1 MDLVRI
7 ATSFAFALAA
17 LGCAP
22 ASSSALARP
31 VPAPAAPIEP
41 PREAAAVAVA
51 FARAQLGAPY
61 CRGGTGPRCYD
72 CSGLTSA
79 AWRAAGRP
87 IPRTSTAQSKK
98 LASVPL
104 DAARPGD
111 ILWRPGHVGLYVGS
125 GWAIA
130 ATEPGDVVRWQSLRG
145 FVRALRP

>member
-1 MDLVRI
+1 MRLGI
-7 ATSFAFALAA
+7 LLALALGA

-22 ASSSALARP
+22 QASAAVARSTEGP
-31 VPAPAAPIEP
+31 VVDAAARDP
-41 PREAAAVAVA
+41 AAVAVA

-79 AWRAAGRP
+79 AWRAAGHP
-87 IPRTSTAQSKK
+87 IPRTSTAQGRR
-98 LASVPL
+98 LGAVPL

-111 ILWRPGHVGLYVGS
+111 ILWRPGHVGLYVGH

-130 ATEPGDVVRWQSLRG
+130 ATEPGDVVRWQRLRG